1 MWRFLLISFAVLGW
15 TFYEL
20 SGGADYA
27 PAPNS
32 LQAQGDPDRP
42 EVPAPGEATPR
53 AAPTHAGKEAVMTEP
68 GAAEAT
74 AEALPVTLATPRTA
88 PADRARPD
96 QGAEGD
102 ASAIDAA
109 IAAAMGEAPA
119 DAATRRR
126 VKDGSVDLREGP
138 GLSFD
143 TVTRLSRGTE
153 VAVVE
158 DPGHGW
164 LKVRLADG
172 YRTGWLAEWLVTAPE

>member
-1 MWRFLLISFAVLGW
+1 MWRFLLVSFAVLGW
-15 TFYEL
+15 AFYEL

-32 LQAQGDPDRP
+32 LQARGDTERP
-42 EVPAPGEATPR
+42 EAPP
-53 AAPTHAGKEAVMTEP
+53 PGKEAAQATRTLAEREALITEP
-68 GAAEAT
+68 DAAEGT

-88 PADRARPD
+88 PADRAPPD
-96 QGAEGD
+96 QAAEGD
-102 ASAIDAA
+102 AGAIDAA

-126 VKDGSVDLREGP
+126 VKDGSVELREGP

-164 LKVRLADG
+164 LRVRLADG